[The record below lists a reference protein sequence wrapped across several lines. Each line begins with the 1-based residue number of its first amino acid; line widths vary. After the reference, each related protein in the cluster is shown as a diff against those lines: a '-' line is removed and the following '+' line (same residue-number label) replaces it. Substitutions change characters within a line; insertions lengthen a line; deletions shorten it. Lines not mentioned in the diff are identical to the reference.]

1 MFLCKKDWRSLVGV
15 QFVPTRAKCSPLHP
29 QVCVQV
35 GTPTTIININHQ
47 SYYMDYESPYVL
59 EFPANFCLIWVF
71 YYELGHEPMNQSV
84 LWAFEK
90 VDIDCK

>member
-47 SYYMDYESPYVL
+47 SYYMDYES
-59 EFPANFCLIWVF
+59 
-71 YYELGHEPMNQSV
+71 Q
-84 LWAFEK
+84 
-90 VDIDCK
+90 